1 MPNYSKLA
9 AMMNDLEEERENR
22 DYMSVPEGQDGPI
35 EWVCLITAVI
45 NKETQDDKDLTI
57 MELEVVSSTHP
68 EHDKGH
74 LVKHIWALGGV
85 VKWRIE
91 KNLRALKGILR
102 KLLGIVGKVSD
113 AQMKEALEG
122 AEEAALAGHYIRV
135 VANRLIAETTGT
147 AYTKYDFFAVS
158 REDLEKPKTPKMS
171 KKTKKVVSADKEEEA
186 TKEVS
191 VTTVALDADDDPAF

>member
-1 MPNYSKLA
+1 
-9 AMMNDLEEERENR
+9 MMNDLEEERENR
-22 DYMSVPEGQDGPI
+22 DYMSIPEGQDGPF

-91 KNLRALKGILR
+91 KNLRAVKGILR
-102 KLLGIVGKVSD
+102 KLLKISGKVSD

-122 AEEAALAGHYIRV
+122 AEEASLAGHYIRV
-135 VANRLIAETTGT
+135 VANRLIAETTGN

-158 REDLEKPKTPKMS
+158 QGDLDTPKTSP
-171 KKTKKVVSADKEEEA
+171 KTKKVVEEVKVEEEA
-186 TKEVS
+186 PKEAS
-191 VTTVALDADDDPAF
+191 VTTVALDTDEDPAF